1 LIPGLPKLNP
11 GLELANTFGVKILS
25 RKQEVVRLQRRF
37 NLKRRISIS
46 SLVGQFTD

>member
-25 RKQEVVRLQRRF
+25 GKQEVGDLLHREDQ
-37 NLKRRISIS
+37 IIHIA
-46 SLVGQFTD
+46 

>member
-25 RKQEVVRLQRRF
+25 GKRDAAHLFHRGIRK
-37 NLKRRISIS
+37 
-46 SLVGQFTD
+46 